1 MVNKTRQ
8 SLLETFQSASSWISG
23 EDLSRKFG
31 ISRVAI
37 WKHIKALQDEG
48 YLIEAGHKGYR
59 LTGET
64 DNLSSMD
71 FASSGEILFFR
82 DLESTMKEAG
92 KRRTLLEEED
102 FIVLA
107 EHQSGGIARGEKA
120 WDSPDGGIYMTCM
133 INRAL
138 PLEEAGVLPLKG
150 ILTVLKTLVECGIP
164 SPGYR
169 LPGDILIEDRKI
181 GGLLE
186 EYHVRGGRI
195 CWFALGIGIHV
206 NDTLKNRETSGLA
219 SIQEM
224 TGIQLLR
231 KEFIYRFTENWKR
244 YLEQESFGIKKELE
258 YFRNITG

>member
-8 SLLETFQSASSWISG
+8 SLLETFQTASSWISG

-48 YLIEAGHKGYR
+48 YLIESDHKGYR

-92 KRRTLLEEED
+92 KRRMLQEEED

-107 EHQSGGIARGEKA
+107 EHQSGGIARNEQV

-133 INRAL
+133 INRTL
-138 PLEEAGVLPLKG
+138 PLEEAGIVPLKG
-150 ILTVLKTLVECGIP
+150 ILTVLKTLVECGVP
-164 SPGYR
+164 SPGYN
-169 LPGDILIEDRKI
+169 LPGDILIEDRKV

-186 EYHVRGGRI
+186 EYHVRGGKI

-206 NDTLKNRETSGLA
+206 NDTPENRETTGLA
-219 SIQEM
+219 SIQDI

-231 KEFIYRFTENWKR
+231 KDFMYRFRENWKR
-244 YLEQESFGIKKELE
+244 SLEQRCSAIKKELKD
-258 YFRNITG
+258 FRNITG